1 MHITLPESFRAYA
14 SRNGVRTAVDHIL
27 DYDSRRKLEV
37 PPDLDWDELPEFH
50 SAVLA
55 AHQVRCDYA
64 ILLHKLWN
72 TVWGTAL
79 RSASANLQPLSIA
92 EAHDYEGADM
102 YAYPIWENEEY
113 GRYVRRNS
121 RSKRDFFLLVCLDRK
136 EAVLKL
142 WAGDRKKDIAVLRA
156 AISAE
161 GWNEEAEKNDDGE
174 WFGQTKKGSAPIR
187 KGELELSRLVLAAEG
202 ALTRL
207 ADHAA

>member
-14 SRNGVRTAVDHIL
+14 SKNDVRTAVDHIL
-27 DYDSRRKLEV
+27 NCNNRKKLEV

-72 TVWGTAL
+72 KVWGTAL
-79 RSASANLQPLSIA
+79 RSAGANLEPLSIT
-92 EAHDYEGADM
+92 ETYEYEDADM

-121 RSKRDFFLLVCLDRK
+121 RSKRVFWLTVRLDRK
-136 EAVLKL
+136 EAVLRL
-142 WAGDRKKDIAVLRA
+142 WAGERKRDIAVLRA

-161 GWNEEAEKNDDGE
+161 GWNEEPENDDGE
-174 WFGQTKKGSAPIR
+174 WFGRTTMGSAPIR
-187 KGELELSRLVLAAEG
+187 KGELEISRLVLAAKG
-202 ALTRL
+202 VLTKL